1 MPPFDSVHIE
11 EHHQTTVGFGRL
23 LGYFLRFFRPR
34 RTVIAATLVLAV
46 CATAAEL
53 TLPYL
58 MRTGIDR
65 YIVPTAMGV
74 DMARLRQHP
83 DLMAEFEADLIRVDG
98 TDAVFLGSAALR
110 RTGSARV
117 QQLQALGVCAAE
129 RYYIAAPSTG
139 AAEVAQAHPDFFV
152 TDGRV
157 AVIAQA
163 DMARLSS
170 AELLQLR
177 RADVSGLARLS
188 AMFLAVLLTGFVLN
202 AAQIF
207 WVEHA
212 SQHIMHDV
220 RQTVF
225 QHLISRQLRFF
236 TASPVGRLVTRATN
250 DVQNLHEMFNALFAG
265 MLKDLLMI
273 VGILAVLLTLDVRLG
288 LACCAVLPVVLL
300 ATVLFSTFSRRAFRE
315 VRIKIAAINAMIQES
330 IAGLAVL
337 KVFCRE
343 HEHDR
348 DFQRLNYE
356 NYQANM
362 RQTTVFALFSPVI
375 DLTQLCVMG
384 IIVWYGGMRTLD
396 GAMSLGTLVIFLY
409 YMRMFFRPI
418 QDIAEKYN
426 IIQSAFASLERLY
439 LLLEDSG
446 SGEQYAGESLP
457 AVTGGAVSFRNVWF
471 AYNEDEPVLRDV
483 SFDAA
488 PGQTLAIVGVTG
500 SGKTTLINLLERFY
514 EPQQGSIFLD
524 GVDIRRLDVSQL
536 RRSMGLVLQDVG
548 MFSGSIRENIVLG
561 NPGISEQQLQQ
572 ALSISNLAKVVAR
585 LPGGIDE
592 PLMDGARM
600 LSAGERQLL
609 AFARAVAADPPVLVL
624 DEATANI
631 DPLTEDLIQT
641 ALKNITTRRTSII
654 IAHRLSTIR
663 HADKIIVLHRGA
675 VCEQGTHAELMA
687 LQGMYYRMSQLQ
699 YLAGS

>member
-11 EHHQTTVGFGRL
+11 EHHHTTVGFGRL
-23 LGYFLRFFRPR
+23 LLYFLRFFKPR
-34 RTVIAATLVLAV
+34 RAVIAATLVLAV
-46 CATAAEL
+46 GATAAEL
-53 TLPYL
+53 TLPHL

-65 YIVPTAMGV
+65 YIVPAAMAV
-74 DMARLRQHP
+74 DMERLRQHP
-83 DLMAEFEADLIRVDG
+83 DLMAELEDDLIRVDG
-98 TDAVFLGSAALR
+98 ADAVFLGPSGLR
-110 RTGSARV
+110 RAGSSRV
-117 QQLQALGVCAAE
+117 QQLQALGVCGPE
-129 RYYIAAPSTG
+129 NYYITG
-139 AAEVAQAHPDFFV
+139 AAPEAGQVVRSHPGLFTADERTV
-152 TDGRV
+152 
-157 AVIAQA
+157 VISRA
-163 DMARLSS
+163 DMAMLTAS
-170 AELLQLR
+170 ELLRLR
-177 RADVSGLARLS
+177 RGDISGVLRLCGI
-188 AMFLAVLLTGFVLN
+188 FLIVLFAGFALN

-220 RQTVF
+220 RQTVL
-225 QHLISRQLRFF
+225 QHLISRPLSLF

-265 MLKDLLMI
+265 MLKDVLMI
-273 VGILAVLLTLDVRLG
+273 AGIMAVLLMLDARLG

-300 ATVLFSTFSRRAFRE
+300 ATVLFSVFSRRAFRE

-330 IAGLAVL
+330 IAGLTVV

-343 HEHDR
+343 RGHDASFR
-348 DFQRLNYE
+348 QLNYE
-356 NYQANM
+356 NYKANM
-362 RQTTVFALFSPVI
+362 RQTTVFAVFSPVI
-375 DLTQLCVMG
+375 DLAQLCVMG

-396 GAMSLGTLVIFLY
+396 GALSLGTFVVFLY

-446 SGEQYAGESLP
+446 PGEQYAGDLLP
-457 AVTGGAVSFRNVWF
+457 DVTGGSISFRNVSF
-471 AYNEDEPVLRDV
+471 AYHEDEPVLRNV
-483 SFDAA
+483 SFDVA

-500 SGKTTLINLLERFY
+500 SGKTTIINLLERFY

-524 GVDIRRLDVSQL
+524 GIDIRRFDVRQL
-536 RRSMGLVLQDVG
+536 RRRMGLVLQDVAL
-548 MFSGSIRENIVLG
+548 FSGSIRDNIVLG
-561 NPGISEQQLQQ
+561 NPAVSEQHLQQ
-572 ALSISNLAKVVAR
+572 ALAVSNLGRVVAR

-592 PLMDGARM
+592 LLLDGARI

-631 DPLTEDLIQT
+631 DPLTEDLIRK
-641 ALKNITTRRTSII
+641 ALQNITTRRTAII

-663 HADKIIVLHRGA
+663 HADKILVLHRGA

-687 LQGMYYRMSQLQ
+687 RKGRYYRMSQLQ
-699 YLAGS
+699 YLSGS